1 MSSPLPI
8 TSGIDLLE
16 LRRCLARFAT
26 GVTVVTCKNRDDKPC
41 GVTANSFTSVSL
53 EPPLVLWNIS
63 RNSSSINAY
72 RHAEYFAINVL
83 TADQRELSS
92 HFAKSGS
99 SLFNV
104 VSYENSVHGVPV
116 LNDTLAWMI
125 CRTYQ
130 IHECGDHYII
140 VGEVKDFH
148 FADGPPLLFFNGR
161 YSLLTD
167 DR

>member
-1 MSSPLPI
+1 MSSTEPI
-8 TSGIDLLE
+8 TTGSNLLE

-26 GVTVVTCKNRDDKPC
+26 GVTVVTCRNRDDVPC

-53 EPPLVLWNIS
+53 EPPLVLWNIA
-63 RNSSSINAY
+63 RNSKSVDAY
-72 RHAEYFAINVL
+72 LHAERFAINVL
-83 TADQRELSS
+83 TAGQRDLSS

-99 SLFNV
+99 GLFDV
-104 VSYENSVHGVPV
+104 VPYEDAADGVPV
-116 LNDTLAWMI
+116 LSDTLAWMI
-125 CRTYQ
+125 CRTHQ
-130 IHECGDHYII
+130 LHECGDHYII
-140 VGEVKDFH
+140 VGEVEDFH